1 MCSENNL
8 QKSNL
13 PLHRVGLIDLTQVSD
28 LVTGKL
34 PTEASQHL
42 FYISIYEQYQHITFG
57 SVSLIDMFINLW
69 ALFLNF

>member
-8 QKSNL
+8 
-13 PLHRVGLIDLTQVSD
+13 VGLIDLTQVSD

-42 FYISIYEQYQHITFG
+42 FHISICEQYQHITIG
-57 SVSLIDMFINLW
+57 SI
-69 ALFLNF
+69 